1 MTKSCQD
8 HGLSLTRLRPLGPV
22 LRISPNELAFS
33 SVTSWQAIYGFPPA
47 GQSHVIKSEFYEVFG
62 GGFDVP
68 CIGSERNP
76 TEHAR
81 KKKSLAAAFSTKA
94 LTAQEH
100 IVQRCWD
107 EFISKIGPVSQRGSR
122 GANVVS
128 WFEMVTF
135 DILGEMA
142 FGESFGCVENGE
154 AQGFLSQIPKA
165 KYGVSEQLT

>member
-1 MTKSCQD
+1 MPKSCQE
-8 HGLSLTRLRPLGPV
+8 HGLSPIHLRSLGPV

-62 GGFDVP
+62 AGFDVP

-107 EFISKIGPVSQRGSR
+107 DFIAKIGPVSQRGSR

-142 FGESFGCVENGE
+142 FGESFGCVENGKI
-154 AQGFLSQIPKA
+154 QGFLRQGHRAKLCASQ
-165 KYGVSEQLT
+165 